1 MTTLETIY
9 QKFGETADAAQILE
23 NEIGNILM
31 QAAAHA
37 ENLIEVKNPG
47 RAREIM
53 DRINR
58 MTLGQLFRSMTF
70 DDQVRT
76 TAEELIQRALLERN
90 RLSHSFFREHNLRR
104 NSAEGRAKMLE
115 DLLRMH
121 KVMQDALELIFQI
134 SGTDLTEFE
143 TGPLPSHHLQI

>member
-1 MTTLETIY
+1 MTTLEAIY
-9 QKFGETADAAQILE
+9 QKFGETADAAQVLE
-23 NEIGNILM
+23 NEIGNILFE
-31 QAAAHA
+31 AAVHA
-37 ENLIEVKNPG
+37 ENLIAKKNPT
-47 RAREIM
+47 RAREIV

-70 DDQVRT
+70 DENVKAA
-76 TAEELIQRALLERN
+76 AEERIQTALLERN

-104 NSAEGRAKMLE
+104 NSPEGRTKMLE

-121 KVMQDALELIFQI
+121 KVMQEALELVFQI

-143 TGPLPSHHLQI
+143 TGPLPSHHLKI

>member
-58 MTLGQLFRSMTF
+58 MTLGQLFRAMTF
-70 DDQVRT
+70 DDQVRAS
-76 TAEELIQRALLERN
+76 AEELIQRALLERN

-115 DLLRMH
+115 DLLQMH

-143 TGPLPSHHLQI
+143 TSPLPSHHLQI